1 MRFFVE
7 IPAAFVDRLRD
18 QARAVHRPPRYHAEW
33 LLMQALQ
40 GQDSAM
46 QLEQQPENGYV
57 GADSEASG
65 EPDVTVRT

>member
-1 MRFFVE
+1 MRFFIE

-40 GQDSAM
+40 GQETEAPSPI
-46 QLEQQPENGYV
+46 QQRDGSHENDLQEAAV
-57 GADSEASG
+57 GL
-65 EPDVTVRT
+65 